1 MVEVIQ
7 HLFDAVSAGSA
18 YVLLGL
24 GLTLVFSVMG
34 LVNFAY
40 GSLIVWGGY
49 ALVSTL
55 DTGAP
60 YWLALLALLV
70 GVTGLSWLMGA
81 VAFRPFR
88 NAPPATL
95 LLTSFGVSL
104 VLQALASSLFGDTS
118 RNVPFPRWLGNS
130 TSIGG
135 VVVNALQLVTVLGAI
150 AVLIAL
156 YITLQRTT
164 LGLHIRAAAEDPDV
178 SRLLG
183 VNSSRVLATVFII
196 SGVIAAVVSFLWL
209 AKTGTVNPRADLNP
223 TLKAFIVVVIGGL
236 GTIRGAVIGGLL
248 LGLFESFLTA
258 YLPASLTNYQITGV
272 FLILMFLLTA
282 RPQGIAGRAL
292 ELSK

>member
-1 MVEVIQ
+1 MADFIQ
-7 HLFDAVSAGSA
+7 HLIDALSAGSA

-49 ALVSTL
+49 ALLSAV
-55 DTGAP
+55 DAGAP
-60 YWLALLALLV
+60 YWLAVIALIL

-95 LLTSFGVSL
+95 LLTSFGVSMI
-104 VLQALASSLFGDTS
+104 LQALASSIFGDAART
-118 RNVPFPRWLGNS
+118 VPFPSWLGRS
-130 TSIGG
+130 TEIGG
-135 VVVNALQLVTVLGAI
+135 VVFNTLQVASIAGAVV
-150 AVLIAL
+150 VLIAL
-156 YITLQRTT
+156 YSVLQKTT
-164 LGLHIRAAAEDPDV
+164 LGLHIRASAEDPET
-178 SRLLG
+178 SQLLG
-183 VNSSRVLATVFII
+183 IRSGRVLSMVFII
-196 SGVIAAVVSFLWL
+196 SGLIVAVVTLLWL
-209 AKTGTVNPRADLNP
+209 AKTGSVNPRADLSP

-248 LGLFESFLTA
+248 LGAFESFLTT
-258 YLPASLTNYQITGV
+258 YLPTELTNYQTTLV
-272 FLILMFLLTA
+272 FLILMALLTV
-282 RPQGIAGRAL
+282 RPEGIAGRKV